1 MIKQEEV
8 FHIGRLGKPH
18 GIKGELSFMFKD
30 DVFDRVDADYLV
42 VEVDGIL
49 VPFFFEEYRFRTEE
63 TALVKFEGIDTQE
76 QARELTNCEVF
87 FPRKLL
93 GEKEEEL
100 SLTEFVG
107 YSLMDEVNHTL
118 VGEIEALDDSTANL
132 LFEVVAPK
140 GKEILVPAT
149 PEIIR
154 SIDKKNKTITV
165 SLPEGLLDL

>member
-87 FPRKLL
+87 FPRRLL

-107 YSLMDEVNHTL
+107 YSLM
-118 VGEIEALDDSTANL
+118 GEIEALDDSTANL
-132 LFEVVAPK
+132 LFEVVSPK